1 MSGIGSIFVLAFGIS
16 KALSAY
22 LTKNSDD
29 VALATQ
35 LYKVKVKDESAQLGG
50 SDQE

>member
-16 KALSAY
+16 QAISAY

-29 VALATQ
+29 IALANQ
-35 LYKVKVKDESAQLGG
+35 LYKVKVKDERTQLGG